1 MTILYKEDWE
11 KYPTAI
17 ADFDT
22 TNTSFVEYC
31 SILKSMGVEN
41 YLFPLALLQPELKG
55 VDPYDP
61 NLDEE
66 TIGKIW
72 LECYYNFWYFLREVC
87 MFPATTGSEHNKVRA
102 NRSIVGLCWVLMNN
116 IDAFWLQPRQTGK
129 SAAADAITIWLTMIR
144 SEGATHFLVT
154 KDNGLLAKNIA
165 SLKKMRD
172 ILPSY
177 FYIRSRKDK
186 DTELYFNYA
195 ELENEVVGKG
205 GQKDP
210 DSAEKVGR
218 GLRFATCQ
226 NDEQPFCPYA
236 DIYVPAM
243 TSAMDASRKE
253 AIKKGL
259 PNFFLTTTTAGD
271 LTNRSGKYSFA
282 LYNSG
287 ATFTEQMY
295 DCKDRADLIEL
306 VKRNRR
312 GKAMLISA
320 CFTHR
325 MLGISDEEFWELIT
339 KVPSTPDQIDR
350 DYFLVWTS
358 GGQYSVLPP
367 NVQKGI
373 QQSERE
379 PDYLEITETG
389 YMIKWYITEED
400 IQHVMNSQ
408 DVIISSDTSEQV
420 GRDATTFILRSTQS
434 LSTLATLQVTNANL
448 VVTAEWLTKFM
459 MKYPRTTLIMERK
472 STGSMFIDTLLLVF
486 LKNQINPFRRIYN
499 QFVQFPERFP
509 DQHRIVRNSTFM
521 SERFV
526 NENRK
531 YFGFSQSGNTRNILY
546 STVLQTAAKQAQ
558 HVIFDKHLS
567 GELRGLVI
575 RDGRVDHTSDSHDD
589 LVMGWLLS
597 HWFLML
603 GANLDIYGIDTRKL
617 LMAVSEDGR
626 QFNEDDLIDNERIDE
641 IQEEINQLTD
651 LIRSCRHVGLQL
663 KYRQRLD
670 KLTEELES
678 YGVETVNVQSITEEV
693 KEHTYAR
700 LNNYGLRHRGF

>member
-1 MTILYKEDWE
+1 MILFLEDWARF
-11 KYPTAI
+11 PSAI
-17 ADFDT
+17 ADYDT
-22 TNTSFVEYC
+22 TNTSFVEF
-31 SILKSMGVEN
+31 SSLLKSMGVKN
-41 YLFPLALLQPELKG
+41 YLFPLSLLQPELKG
-55 VDPYDP
+55 VDPFDP

-87 MFPATTGSEHNKVRA
+87 LFPATTGSEHNRVRA
-102 NRSIVGLCWVLMNN
+102 NRSIIGLCWVLMNN

-129 SAAADAITIWLTMIR
+129 SAAADAVSEWLILIR

-165 SLKKMRD
+165 TLKKMRD
-172 ILPSY
+172 ILPPY
-177 FYIRSRKDK
+177 FYIPNRKDK
-186 DTELYFNYA
+186 DTELYMNYS
-195 ELENEVVGKG
+195 ELGNEIVGKG

-236 DIYVPAM
+236 DIFVPAM

-253 AIKKGL
+253 AIRKGL

-271 LTNRSGKYSFA
+271 LTNRSGKYSFS

-287 ATFTEQMY
+287 ATFTEKMY
-295 DCKDRADLIEL
+295 DCKNNADLIDL
-306 VKRNRR
+306 VKKNRR
-312 GKAMLISA
+312 GNSLRISG

-367 NVQKGI
+367 NIQKGI
-373 QQSERE
+373 QESERE
-379 PDYLEITETG
+379 PDYVEITPTG
-389 YMIKWYITEED
+389 YLIRWYAEEQD
-400 IQHVMNSQ
+400 IESVMRSQ
-408 DVIISSDTSEQV
+408 DVIIASDTSEQV

-434 LSTLATLQVTNANL
+434 LATLATLQITNANL
-448 VVTAEWLTKFM
+448 VVTAEWLASFM
-459 MKYPRTTLIMERK
+459 IKYPRTTLIMERK
-472 STGSMFIDTLLLVF
+472 STGAMFLDTLLLVF
-486 LKNQINPFRRIYN
+486 LKHNINPFKRIYN
-499 QFVQFPERFP
+499 QFVQFPEKYPKQYRKL
-509 DQHRIVRNSTFM
+509 RNASYTNA
-521 SERFV
+521 EYV
-526 NENRK
+526 NANRK
-531 YFGFSQSGNTRNILY
+531 YFGFAQSGNTRNVLY

-558 HVIFDKHLS
+558 HVVYDKHLS

-575 RDGRVDHTSDSHDD
+575 KDGRVDHTSDSHDD

-597 HWFLML
+597 HWFLMM
-603 GANLDIYGIDTRKL
+603 GVNLDLYGIDTRRL
-617 LMAVSEDGR
+617 LMSVSEDGR
-626 QFNEDDLIDNERIDE
+626 QFTEEDQLDNEIIDSL
-641 IQEEINQLTD
+641 QEEAEQLTD
-651 LIRSCRHVGLQL
+651 LIRQTRHVGLQL

-670 KLTEELES
+670 KINAELES
-678 YGVETVNVQSITEEV
+678 YGVEAVNAQSIVEEV
-693 KEHTYAR
+693 RDNSYAR
-700 LNNYGLRHRGF
+700 LRSYGLYHQ

>member
-1 MTILYKEDWE
+1 MILFLEDWARF
-11 KYPTAI
+11 PSAI
-17 ADFDT
+17 ADYDT
-22 TNTSFVEYC
+22 TNTSFVEF
-31 SILKSMGVEN
+31 SSLLKSMGVKN
-41 YLFPLALLQPELKG
+41 YLFPLSLLQPELKG
-55 VDPYDP
+55 VDPFDP

-87 MFPATTGSEHNKVRA
+87 LFPATTGSEHNRVRA
-102 NRSIVGLCWVLMNN
+102 NRSIIGLCWVLMNN

-129 SAAADAITIWLTMIR
+129 SAAADAVSEWLMLIR

-165 SLKKMRD
+165 TLKKMRD
-172 ILPSY
+172 ILPPY
-177 FYIRSRKDK
+177 FYIPNRKDK
-186 DTELYFNYA
+186 DTELYMNYS
-195 ELENEVVGKG
+195 ELGNEIVGKG

-236 DIYVPAM
+236 DIFVPAM

-253 AIKKGL
+253 AIRKGL

-271 LTNRSGKYSFA
+271 LTNRSGKYSFS

-287 ATFTEQMY
+287 ATFTEKMY
-295 DCKDRADLIEL
+295 DCKNNADLIDL
-306 VKRNRR
+306 VKKNRR
-312 GKAMLISA
+312 GNSLRISG

-367 NVQKGI
+367 NIQKGI
-373 QQSERE
+373 QESERE
-379 PDYLEITETG
+379 PDYVEITPTG
-389 YMIKWYITEED
+389 YLIRWYAEEQD
-400 IQHVMNSQ
+400 IESVMRSQ
-408 DVIISSDTSEQV
+408 DVIIASDTSEQV

-434 LSTLATLQVTNANL
+434 LATLATLQITNANL
-448 VVTAEWLTKFM
+448 VVTAEWLASFM
-459 MKYPRTTLIMERK
+459 IKYPRTTLIMERK
-472 STGSMFIDTLLLVF
+472 STGAMFLDTLLLVF
-486 LKNQINPFRRIYN
+486 LKHNINPFKRIYN
-499 QFVQFPERFP
+499 QFVQFPEKYPEQYRKL
-509 DQHRIVRNSTFM
+509 RNASYTNV
-521 SERFV
+521 EYV
-526 NENRK
+526 NANRK
-531 YFGFSQSGNTRNILY
+531 YFGFAQSGNTRNVLY

-558 HVIFDKHLS
+558 HVVYDKHLS

-575 RDGRVDHTSDSHDD
+575 KDGRVDHTSDSHDD

-597 HWFLML
+597 HWFLMM
-603 GANLDIYGIDTRKL
+603 GVNLDLYGIDTRRL
-617 LMAVSEDGR
+617 LMSVSEDGR
-626 QFNEDDLIDNERIDE
+626 QFTEEDQLDNEVIDSL
-641 IQEEINQLTD
+641 QEEAEQLTD
-651 LIRSCRHVGLQL
+651 LIRQTRHVGLQL

-670 KLTEELES
+670 KINAELES
-678 YGVETVNVQSITEEV
+678 YGVEAVNAQSIVEEV
-693 KEHTYAR
+693 RDNSYAR
-700 LNNYGLRHRGF
+700 LRNYGLYRQ

>member
-1 MTILYKEDWE
+1 MILFLEDWGRF
-11 KYPTAI
+11 PTAI
-17 ADFDT
+17 ADYDT
-22 TNTSFVEYC
+22 TNTSFVEFC
-31 SILKSMGVEN
+31 GLLKSMGVKN
-41 YLFPLALLQPELKG
+41 YLFPLSLLQPELKG
-55 VDPYDP
+55 VDPFDP
-61 NLDEE
+61 NLDSE

-72 LECYYNFWYFLREVC
+72 LECHYNFWYFLREVC
-87 MFPATTGSEHNKVRA
+87 RFPATTGSEHNPVRA
-102 NRSIVGLCWVLMNN
+102 NRSIIGLCWVLMNN

-129 SAAADAITIWLTMIR
+129 SAAADAITVWLTFIR

-154 KDNGLLAKNIA
+154 KDNGLLSKNIA
-165 SLKKMRD
+165 TLKKMRD
-172 ILPSY
+172 ILPPY
-177 FYIRSRKDK
+177 FYIPNRKDK
-186 DTELYFNYA
+186 DTELYMNYA
-195 ELENEVVGKG
+195 ELDNEVVGKG

-236 DIYVPAM
+236 DVFVPAM

-253 AIKKGL
+253 AIRKGL

-271 LTNRSGKYSFA
+271 LTNRSGKYSFS

-287 ATFTEQMY
+287 ATFTEKMY
-295 DCKDRADLIEL
+295 DCKDRDDLIEL
-306 VKRNRR
+306 VKQNRR
-312 GKAMLISA
+312 GNSLRISG

-367 NVQKGI
+367 NIQKSI
-373 QQSERE
+373 QNSERE
-379 PDYLEITETG
+379 PNYVEITSTG
-389 YMIKWYITEED
+389 YLIRWYVEESEID
-400 IQHVMNSQ
+400 GIMRSQ

-420 GRDATTFILRSTQS
+420 GRDATTFILRSAQS

-448 VVTAEWLTKFM
+448 MVTANWLTQFM
-459 MKYPRTTLIMERK
+459 LKYPRTTLIMERK
-472 STGSMFIDTLLLVF
+472 STGAMFLDALVLVF
-486 LKNQINPFRRIYN
+486 LKNNINPFRRIYN

-509 DQHRIVRNSTFM
+509 EQYRKLRNSSLV
-521 SERFV
+521 SESFV

-531 YFGFSQSGNTRNILY
+531 YLGFVQTGNTRNVLY

-558 HVIFDKHLS
+558 HVVYDKHLS

-597 HWFLML
+597 HWFLMM
-603 GANLDIYGIDTRKL
+603 GVNLDLYGIDTKRV
-617 LMAVSEDGR
+617 LMSVSEDGR
-626 QFNEDDLIDNERIDE
+626 QFSEDDQIVNQEIE
-641 IQEEINQLTD
+641 AIQEEIDD
-651 LIRSCRHVGLQL
+651 LSNLIKQTKHTGLQL
-663 KYRQRLD
+663 RYRQRLE
-670 KLTEELES
+670 KLNAELES
-678 YGVETVNVQSITEEV
+678 YGVEAVNAQAIVEEV
-693 KEHTYAR
+693 RDNSYAR
-700 LNNYGLRHRGF
+700 LRNYGLYRH